1 MEISWYNVIIVKAS
15 VEIDPYNRF
24 EGGPFMKL
32 DLFGGIEID
41 ESELI
46 IFEEGILGFEDNH
59 KYILMN
65 QKEVEE
71 PIPFKWLQA
80 IDDETVGFVVAY
92 PYLLLE
98 EYDFE
103 LDDDIVRE
111 LEIENSEEIV
121 IYNIVT
127 VGKNFAGS
135 TVNLKAPLVINSRT
149 RKGKQVVLADDRWPL
164 KYAFVAEMKK
174 RLEEEKK

>member
-1 MEISWYNVIIVKAS
+1 
-15 VEIDPYNRF
+15 
-24 EGGPFMKL
+24 MKL

-46 IFEEGILGFEDNH
+46 IFEEGILGFEDN
-59 KYILMN
+59 KQYILMN
-65 QKEVEE
+65 QKEIEE

-80 IDDETVGFVVAY
+80 IDDESVGFMLAY

-98 EYDFE
+98 DYDFE
-103 LDDDIVRE
+103 LGEDIVAE
-111 LEIENSEEIV
+111 LEIETSDDV
-121 IYNIVT
+121 VVYNIVT
-127 VGKNFAGS
+127 LGQNFANS
-135 TVNLKAPLVINSRT
+135 TVNLKAPLIINSRT